1 MHNIDFNFT
10 PEQNEKFNLIYK
22 ETGILHPHLLK
33 DDVLKEKVKVM
44 IAYSVI
50 TNDAPLEQQGIETEV
65 DKNMF
70 NEIIE

>member
-50 TNDAPLEQQGIETEV
+50 TNDAPFE
-65 DKNMF
+65 
-70 NEIIE
+70 

>member
-22 ETGILHPHLLK
+22 ETGIFYPHLLK

-50 TNDAPLEQQGIETEV
+50 TNDAPIELKGVNEEQNEFTELEIVE
-65 DKNMF
+65 
-70 NEIIE
+70 

>member
-50 TNDAPLEQQGIETEV
+50 TNDAPIEQNGV
-65 DKNMF
+65 
-70 NEIIE
+70 NEEQNEFKELKIIE